1 MQVIFEWRKPS
12 EAFTDIITEALPV
25 DVVCIS
31 IWLLCSS
38 TSLRV
43 ISNDEV
49 VRQQALGI
57 SILRKTLPLSLM
69 LTQVTSRRKICS

>member
-1 MQVIFEWRKPS
+1 MIFAWKKPS

-31 IWLLCSS
+31 ISLLCSS
-38 TSLRV
+38 TSLQV

-49 VRQQALGI
+49 VRQQAIRI
-57 SILRKTLPLSLM
+57 SILHRTLPLSIM
-69 LTQVTSRRKICS
+69 LT

>member
-1 MQVIFEWRKPS
+1 MIYQVCQRRPIQVIFEWRKPS

-31 IWLLCSS
+31 ISLLRSS
-38 TSLRV
+38 TAFWV

-49 VRQQALGI
+49 VRQQAPCI
-57 SILRKTLPLSLM
+57 SILHKTLP
-69 LTQVTSRRKICS
+69 

>member
-1 MQVIFEWRKPS
+1 MPS

-31 IWLLCSS
+31 ISLLCSS
-38 TSLRV
+38 TSLQV

-49 VRQQALGI
+49 VRQQAIRI
-57 SILRKTLPLSLM
+57 SILHKTLPLSIM
-69 LTQVTSRRKICS
+69 LT

>member
-49 VRQQALGI
+49 V
-57 SILRKTLPLSLM
+57 
-69 LTQVTSRRKICS
+69 

>member
-1 MQVIFEWRKPS
+1 MIFEWKKPS

-31 IWLLCSS
+31 ISLLCSS
-38 TSLRV
+38 TALRV

-49 VRQQALGI
+49 VRQQAVRI
-57 SILRKTLPLSLM
+57 SILYKTLPLSIM
-69 LTQVTSRRKICS
+69 LT

>member
-1 MQVIFEWRKPS
+1 MPS

-31 IWLLCSS
+31 ISFLCSS
-38 TSLRV
+38 TSLQV

-49 VRQQALGI
+49 VRQQAIRI
-57 SILRKTLPLSLM
+57 SILHKTLPLSIM
-69 LTQVTSRRKICS
+69 LT

>member
-1 MQVIFEWRKPS
+1 MIFEWKKPS

-31 IWLLCSS
+31 ISLLCSS
-38 TSLRV
+38 TALRV

-49 VRQQALGI
+49 MRQEAVRI
-57 SILRKTLPLSLM
+57 SILYKTLPLSIM
-69 LTQVTSRRKICS
+69 LT

>member
-1 MQVIFEWRKPS
+1 MIFEWKKPS

-31 IWLLCSS
+31 ISLLCSS
-38 TSLRV
+38 TALRV

-49 VRQQALGI
+49 VRQQAIRI
-57 SILRKTLPLSLM
+57 SILHKTSPLSIM
-69 LTQVTSRRKICS
+69 LT

>member
-1 MQVIFEWRKPS
+1 MQVIFEWKKPS

-31 IWLLCSS
+31 ISLLCSS
-38 TSLRV
+38 TSLQV

-49 VRQQALGI
+49 VRQQALRI
-57 SILRKTLPLSLM
+57 SLLYKTLPLSIM
-69 LTQVTSRRKICS
+69 LT

>member
-1 MQVIFEWRKPS
+1 MIFEWKKPS

-31 IWLLCSS
+31 ISLLCSS
-38 TSLRV
+38 TSLQV

-49 VRQQALGI
+49 VQQQAIRI
-57 SILRKTLPLSLM
+57 SILIKTLPLSIM
-69 LTQVTSRRKICS
+69 FT

>member
-1 MQVIFEWRKPS
+1 MIFEWKKPS

-31 IWLLCSS
+31 ISLLCSS
-38 TSLRV
+38 TALRV

-49 VRQQALGI
+49 VRQEAVRI
-57 SILRKTLPLSLM
+57 SILYKTLPLSIM
-69 LTQVTSRRKICS
+69 LT

>member
-1 MQVIFEWRKPS
+1 MIFEWKKPS

-31 IWLLCSS
+31 ISLLCSS
-38 TSLRV
+38 TALRV

-49 VRQQALGI
+49 VRRQAVRI
-57 SILRKTLPLSLM
+57 SILHKTLPLSIM
-69 LTQVTSRRKICS
+69 LT